1 MQRSL
6 TSARVVPVWRLRSTF
21 IWRCL
26 LAFVL
31 ASWAAGCASLPSNGD
46 RQASQALAAPEQTQ
60 LGRLAQQERAQAK
73 ARSDSGFMLLESV
86 GAAFS
91 SRLALIES
99 AQRTLDL
106 QYYAIHADKSTEILL
121 QHLRDA
127 ARRGVRVRI
136 LLDDFNT
143 VGKDAQVLRLAF
155 EPHVEIRLFNP
166 LPGNRSSLIGH
177 MIGSVKD
184 IDRVSKRMHNKLF
197 IADNAMGIA
206 GGRNL
211 GDAYFGTDEKSNFV
225 DLDVLAAGRI
235 VRDMSASFDRYWND
249 ELAYPMHKLVSAKEL
264 EELRKPAPD
273 VQDADPSRDQG
284 KPVRIAVAAN
294 EPASTA
300 TSAILPDVK
309 STSTATPDDTPM
321 DLRQVRFTWAPSLLL
336 QDKPGKIGPDE
347 DEADAGDTTVD
358 GLLHLVE
365 QARHDVL
372 IISPYFVPGKPM
384 MATFAQM
391 RARGVRI
398 RVLTN
403 SLASNDAPAAHA
415 GYTRYRKDL
424 IRMGVELYEMRA
436 DQEGTVGGMGSTA
449 GVGSGS
455 RAGGSK
461 SGTSRASLHSKAV
474 MIDQRLAVIGSMNLD
489 LRSRRQNSE
498 VALVIRSAA
507 LAQQA
512 AKQVDATVSQGA
524 YRVEL
529 DHGELVWRAPPG
541 APFKDAHSEPEAS
554 AKLKLLVQL
563 IGPFAPEEML

>member
-1 MQRSL
+1 
-6 TSARVVPVWRLRSTF
+6 
-21 IWRCL
+21 
-26 LAFVL
+26 
-31 ASWAAGCASLPSNGD
+31 
-46 RQASQALAAPEQTQ
+46 
-60 LGRLAQQERAQAK
+60 
-73 ARSDSGFMLLESV
+73 
-86 GAAFS
+86 
-91 SRLALIES
+91 
-99 AQRTLDL
+99 
-106 QYYAIHADKSTEILL
+106 
-121 QHLRDA
+121 
-127 ARRGVRVRI
+127 
-136 LLDDFNT
+136 
-143 VGKDAQVLRLAF
+143 
-155 EPHVEIRLFNP
+155 
-166 LPGNRSSLIGH
+166 
-177 MIGSVKD
+177 
-184 IDRVSKRMHNKLF
+184 
-197 IADNAMGIA
+197 
-206 GGRNL
+206 
-211 GDAYFGTDEKSNFV
+211 
-225 DLDVLAAGRI
+225 VLAAGRI

-249 ELAYPMHKLVSAKEL
+249 ELAYPMQKLVSSKEL
-264 EELRKPAPD
+264 EELRQPAPGA
-273 VQDADPSRDQG
+273 QDADPSRENA
-284 KPVRIAVAAN
+284 KPVRIAVAASV
-294 EPASTA
+294 PAGTV

-309 STSTATPDDTPM
+309 GTSTASPDDTPM

-358 GLLHLVE
+358 GLLHLIE
-365 QARHDVL
+365 QARRDVL

-449 GVGSGS
+449 GVGSGKG
-455 RAGGSK
+455 AGGSK
-461 SGTSRASLHSKAV
+461 SGTSRASLHTKAV

-507 LAQQA
+507 IAQQA
-512 AKQVDATVSQGA
+512 AKQVDATVNQGA

>member
-1 MQRSL
+1 MERSF
-6 TSARVVPVWRLRSTF
+6 TTAGAIPVWRLRSIF
-21 IWRCL
+21 VWRCL

-31 ASWAAGCASLPSNGD
+31 ASWAAGCASLPANGD
-46 RQASQALAAPEQTQ
+46 RQPSQAFAAPEQTQ
-60 LGRLAQQERAQAK
+60 LGRLVQQRRAEAK

-143 VGKDAQVLRLAF
+143 VGKDAQVLLLAF

-166 LPGNRSSLIGH
+166 LPGSRSSLVGH
-177 MIGSVKD
+177 IIGSVKD
-184 IDRVSKRMHNKLF
+184 IDRISKRMHNKLF
-197 IADNAMGIA
+197 IADNALGIA

-211 GDAYFGTDEKSNFV
+211 GDAYFGTDDKSNFV

-249 ELAYPMHKLVSAKEL
+249 ELAYPMQKLVSAKDL
-264 EELRKPAPD
+264 EELRKPAPGA
-273 VQDADPSRDQG
+273 QDADPSRENA
-284 KPVRIAVAAN
+284 KPMRIAVAASV
-294 EPASTA
+294 PAGTA

-309 STSTATPDDTPM
+309 ATSTVSPDDTPM
-321 DLRQVRFTWAPSLLL
+321 DLRQVRFTWAPALLL

-365 QARHDVL
+365 HAAHDVL

-415 GYTRYRKDL
+415 GYTRYRKEL
-424 IRMGVELYEMRA
+424 IRMGIELYEMRA
-436 DQEGTVGGMGSTA
+436 DQEGSAGGMGSTA
-449 GVGSGS
+449 GVGPGKG
-455 RAGGSK
+455 AGGSK

-507 LAQQA
+507 IAQQA
-512 AKQVDATVSQGA
+512 TRRVDATVSQGA
-524 YRVEL
+524 YRVDL
-529 DHGELVWRAPPG
+529 DHGELVWRAPAG
-541 APFKDAHSEPEAS
+541 APFKDTHSEPEAS
-554 AKLKLLVQL
+554 AELKLLVQL